1 MRRSGD
7 DDVLGPRGA
16 VEEVPLVQLPF
27 LAFHDQR
34 ALASQDEK
42 RLLRVFPVVHPD
54 SLAGRAETLTF
65 DPPEVRESLLALERA
80 VGAERTFAAPA

>member
-1 MRRSGD
+1 M
-7 DDVLGPRGA
+7 LGPRGA

-34 ALASQDEK
+34 ALAGQDEE

-54 SLAGRAETLTF
+54 SLARRQNA
-65 DPPEVRESLLALERA
+65 DVDPEVRKPLLALERA